1 MTMVT
6 LHCNVERMTFNK
18 LYWIFIWKKMNLV
31 LYLTLY
37 TKINFRCIIVLNVK
51 MIKLYKDKF
60 ENIFMTSSKLTF
72 LKEDRTLSIK
82 IFLKLIFITVRLV
95 FIKIHHQ
102 KSENASN
109 SVKDI

>member
-1 MTMVT
+1 
-6 LHCNVERMTFNK
+6 
-18 LYWIFIWKKMNLV
+18 
-31 LYLTLY
+31 
-37 TKINFRCIIVLNVK
+37 

-60 ENIFMTSSKLTF
+60 ENIFMTSSKFAF

-82 IFLKLIFITVRLV
+82 FFFKLIFITVRLM

>member
-1 MTMVT
+1 
-6 LHCNVERMTFNK
+6 
-18 LYWIFIWKKMNLV
+18 MNLV

-37 TKINFRCIIVLNVK
+37 TKINFICIIVLNAK

-60 ENIFMTSSKLTF
+60 ENIFMTSSKFAF

-82 IFLKLIFITVRLV
+82 FFFKLIFITVRLM

>member
-18 LYWIFIWKKMNLV
+18 LYWIFIWKKMNLI

-51 MIKLYKDKF
+51 MIELYKDKF
-60 ENIFMTSSKLTF
+60 ENIFMTSSRLTF

-82 IFLKLIFITVRLV
+82 KFFL
-95 FIKIHHQ
+95 
-102 KSENASN
+102 N
-109 SVKDI
+109 

>member
-1 MTMVT
+1 
-6 LHCNVERMTFNK
+6 
-18 LYWIFIWKKMNLV
+18 
-31 LYLTLY
+31 
-37 TKINFRCIIVLNVK
+37 

-60 ENIFMTSSKLTF
+60 ENIFMTSSKFTF

-82 IFLKLIFITVRLV
+82 FFFKLIFITVRLM

>member
-1 MTMVT
+1 
-6 LHCNVERMTFNK
+6 
-18 LYWIFIWKKMNLV
+18 MNLV

-37 TKINFRCIIVLNVK
+37 TKINFICIIVLNAK

-60 ENIFMTSSKLTF
+60 ENIFMTSSKFTF

-82 IFLKLIFITVRLV
+82 FFFKLIFITVRLM